1 MKLFKGLA
9 LMGALCLVA
18 SSALR
23 ASDDDV
29 LNRILAKYEMSKK
42 SKTQSS
48 MSGDL
53 ATQLRPDSKPLK
65 AELQKTAQTG
75 KKLQDQLD
83 KSGLQELE
91 KEINTQ
97 EDKKENVIKQM
108 IQSKQSNPQENPKK
122 RTKEEKQRINQERR
136 AKINEHIKNAPPSVK
151 HNWNNSST
159 YYNMENRTR
168 IRELKKRQSIENKV
182 MKRRNKAYLKHMR

>member
-1 MKLFKGLA
+1 MLYFLLGIYISINIREDSMKLFKGLA

-65 AELQKTAQTG
+65 AELQKTEQTG

-97 EDKKENVIKQM
+97 EDKKEN
-108 IQSKQSNPQENPKK
+108 PK
-122 RTKEEKQRINQERR
+122 
-136 AKINEHIKNAPPSVK
+136 
-151 HNWNNSST
+151 
-159 YYNMENRTR
+159 YNR
-168 IRELKKRQSIENKV
+168 
-182 MKRRNKAYLKHMR
+182 Y